1 MTFVKK
7 LFLGAVLISTV
18 GLGAC
23 ASNENT
29 YSEAYD
35 PLEPY
40 NRAIFAFNNGVDYV
54 LLDPLTEAY
63 RFVVPDVI
71 RLAIS
76 NFLTHIKTPVYLA
89 NELLQGDLDGAGL
102 VTKRF
107 VLNSF
112 TGFGGIVDTA
122 SWEGMTYEPEDFGQ
136 TLAVWGVGSGPY
148 MVLPLFGPSTT
159 RDSFGLLGDMVM
171 DPINWYAWDS
181 AHENTDVDTIRMGAT
196 IMATKDQFL
205 DLQKDLKRNSLDYY
219 AATRSVWLQRRQRII
234 SLIILAWVF
243 ATMGV
248 FARYLGTEFQ
258 LFEQTYLR
266 IAIALIISSLIFSYK
281 VVWAKYLNL
290 NKSDAL
296 ILIFRAVC
304 LYLGVVFITEGL
316 LNANYANAS
325 IVAVVPLMPIMAYFL
340 LKERISWKTV
350 GFIIFGFSGVCLM
363 SLDGLSFNRLGY
375 GEMMAFISL
384 IFFDLSYIGRKWHS
398 NYLNN
403 YETTIFMFFVGS
415 IFLFI
420 TSITLGEG
428 LPTSDQFS
436 SYIMLA
442 LLGGAIFNVINLLLT
457 NYGFQHVK
465 ASVAGNIL
473 TLEVVFALAYGLFLF
488 KEIP

>member
-1 MTFVKK
+1 MTK
-7 LFLGAVLISTV
+7 FL
-18 GLGAC
+18 
-23 ASNENT
+23 NE
-29 YSEAYD
+29 
-35 PLEPY
+35 
-40 NRAIFAFNNGVDYV
+40 
-54 LLDPLTEAY
+54 
-63 RFVVPDVI
+63 
-71 RLAIS
+71 
-76 NFLTHIKTPVYLA
+76 
-89 NELLQGDLDGAGL
+89 
-102 VTKRF
+102 
-107 VLNSF
+107 
-112 TGFGGIVDTA
+112 
-122 SWEGMTYEPEDFGQ
+122 
-136 TLAVWGVGSGPY
+136 
-148 MVLPLFGPSTT
+148 
-159 RDSFGLLGDMVM
+159 
-171 DPINWYAWDS
+171 
-181 AHENTDVDTIRMGAT
+181 
-196 IMATKDQFL
+196 
-205 DLQKDLKRNSLDYY
+205 RNKG
-219 AATRSVWLQRRQRII
+219 II

-488 KEIP
+488 KEIPLIREILGGIIILISVYFVNKIEDSNE